1 MMPGLFRNTL
11 RILLVAAMAF
21 AAPFAMAQTEAAA
34 AATPASTPA
43 SAQFDIAD
51 VHASPFLR
59 FPFMDGG
66 NLSGDRYILHQ
77 ATMTQIIGAAYNL
90 DPTNV
95 QGGPSWLDWDHF
107 DVVAKAPA
115 TTSKAA
121 IRLMLQSLLAQRF
134 SLVAHTGSAPM
145 PAFVLT
151 AQTGK
156 TKLKESEGTGD
167 PSCEFRPPPADQ
179 AAGAIPK
186 IVFTCHNETMERFA
200 EDVHNWAGGYLT
212 QPVVDSTGLN
222 GAYDF
227 DIKWTPRQLLARAG
241 ADGISIFDA
250 VDKEMGLKLTLETA
264 PRPVLIVDSANE
276 TPTPNPPDLEK
287 LLPPLPPAQFDVA
300 AINPSKP
307 DEKGNFDVHG
317 DQIKAQ
323 AIRVKDFISYAWD
336 LNDNDQEAL
345 VGAPKWL
352 SDDRIDI
359 LAKLASDDSDS
370 STPKAPQL
378 LDEELR
384 QMLRALIEDRFQMK
398 DHWENRPVTAYNLVA
413 VNPKMAKADPKSR
426 TRCNEGP
433 GADGKDPR
441 TTNPVLDRLLTCQNI
456 NLAQLGVLLQS
467 LAPGFI
473 FSPVL
478 DDTGLKDSYNFT
490 LSFSSAGHF
499 APGAGGP
506 PASDDAQQA
515 ADPSGAI
522 SLFDAVKNE
531 LGVKLEKQKRS
542 VPVLV
547 IDHIVEQPTPN

>member
-11 RILLVAAMAF
+11 RILLAAAVAF
-21 AAPFAMAQTEAAA
+21 AAPGATAQTEA

-179 AAGAIPK
+179 AAGAIPQ

-212 QPVVDSTGLN
+212 QPVVDSTGLK

-264 PRPVLIVDSANE
+264 PRPVLIVDSVNE

-359 LAKLASDDSDS
+359 LAKLASDDSEG
-370 STPKAPQL
+370 STPKAPQV

-413 VNPKMAKADPKSR
+413 VNPRMAKADPKSR
-426 TRCNEGP
+426 TRCDEGP

-441 TTNPVLDRLLTCQNI
+441 TANPVLNRLLTCQNI
-456 NLAQLGVLLQS
+456 TMAQFGVLLES
-467 LAPGFI
+467 LAGGFI

-478 DDTGLKDSYNFT
+478 DDTGLKGSYNFT
-490 LSFSSAGHF
+490 LSFSSADHF
-499 APGAGGP
+499 APGGGAP
-506 PASDDAQQA
+506 PSDDAQQA

-531 LGVKLEKQKRS
+531 LGVKLEKQKRP